1 MWSPSRLL
9 RSALIALGL
18 SGALALSA
26 CSGLTPVY
34 GERTLAT
41 ERQAFRYAEPTNRL
55 EQVIY
60 QELVLRFGR
69 SAQHH
74 TQAAYVAADLADR
87 MRANRTPVDGYA
99 GSGSGARAIAD
110 LAEWRALVAAHL
122 PGGAGEVR
130 FLAGTIDTPA
140 TYAIRVSWQ
149 EIGAAAP
156 LVYELRLEI

>member
-1 MWSPSRLL
+1 MSGRAAGFTLVES
-9 RSALIALGL
+9 LIALVVVSIGL
-18 SGALALSA
+18 LGIAALYVE
-26 CSGLTPVY
+26 T
-34 GERTLAT
+34 
-41 ERQAFRYAEPTNRL
+41 
-55 EQVIY
+55 
-60 QELVLRFGR
+60 LRFGR